1 MSDILSSEM
10 VAATEAE
17 LHRII
22 NSTFPPQCEEL
33 RSMLAYH
40 MGWEGEN
47 AGPEAQGK
55 RIRPLLVL
63 LCTAACRPD
72 WQVALPAAAAV
83 ELVHNFSLI
92 HDDIQDNSPLRR
104 GRLTV
109 WKRWGIA
116 QGINAGDAIF
126 CLAQLE
132 LLRLAQSTS
141 PAVAVEASHLLN
153 RCCIDL
159 TSGQYLDI
167 AYESRQDLTVS
178 DYWPMI
184 TGKTA
189 RLIATCTRLG
199 GLTGSDLSIQIESFE
214 QYGLYLGLAF
224 QMLDDILG
232 IWGEQE
238 LTGKSAESDLIT
250 GKKSFPVLLGLS
262 YQKEFARLW
271 RSGPAQPET
280 INEMAHLLESEG
292 ARAETLRQA
301 DTLTQK
307 ALQYLD
313 AATLVKN
320 AAAVELTAL
329 TLRLLQRQS

>member
-1 MSDILSSEM
+1 MSDFLTSEM
-10 VAATEAE
+10 YAAIEEE

-22 NSTFPPQCEEL
+22 NNTFSPQCEEL

-40 MGWEGEN
+40 MGWEGEK

-63 LCTAACRPD
+63 LCTAACRTD

-109 WKRWGIA
+109 WKRWGVA

-126 CLAQLE
+126 SLAQLE
-132 LLRLAQSTS
+132 LLLLARTTS
-141 PAVAVEASHLLN
+141 SAIAVEASHLVN

-167 AYESRQDLTVS
+167 AYESRQNLTVS

-199 GLTGSDLSIQIESFE
+199 GLAGSAFPAQVESFE
-214 QYGLYLGLAF
+214 QFGLSLGLAF

-238 LTGKSAESDLIT
+238 LTGKSNESDLIT
-250 GKKSFPVLLGLS
+250 RKKSFPVLLGLS
-262 YQKEFARLW
+262 YQKEFAQRW
-271 RSGPAQPET
+271 RSGPAQPEAVT
-280 INEMAHLLESEG
+280 EMAHLLENEG
-292 ARAETLRQA
+292 ARAETLKQA
-301 DTLTQK
+301 DSLTQK

-313 AATLVKN
+313 AATPVKN
-320 AAAVELTAL
+320 AAAAELTAL